1 MYQGQSLRV
10 TLLEDGL
17 AELCF
22 DRQDSAINKFDS
34 GTVAELAQATAA
46 IRAHGGVRGVLLSS
60 AKDSFIVG
68 ADIFEF
74 PPLFAGPS
82 EALAAFNAEQNAVFS
97 AFEDLPVPIVAALN
111 GLALGGGFEMLLTA
125 DYRMAVS
132 GAQAGLPEVG
142 LGIMPGYGGTVR
154 LPRLVGAAT
163 TLDWIL
169 SGKPQPTATLLEAGA
184 VDALCNA
191 GSLREQALARLQAV
205 AQDDTWKARREARL
219 RGRRDDSV
227 DFAALK
233 AEHGKRASHYPAPL
247 AVIESVERSLP
258 LARDAAL
265 AEENRAFTSLAAT
278 PTAQALVQIFI
289 NEQSLRKKAKGYTRQ
304 AHRLER
310 AAVLGAGIMGGGIAY
325 TSAVRGTPVI
335 MKDIAAAAL
344 DTGMGEARKLLA
356 KQVDSGRMP
365 PEKAAAVLDSIQ
377 PTLDFTGFSEVDIV
391 VEAIV
396 ENLGLKKRVLAD
408 VESHL
413 QANAVIAS
421 NTSSLSIEAIGSDL
435 QRPQN
440 FAGMHFFNPVPVMP
454 LVEVIKGPATSEE
467 TAATVAGYAVAMGKT
482 PVVVKDCPG
491 FLVNR
496 ILTAQFVGFVRLIR
510 DGADYLQIDR
520 VMEAFGWPMG
530 PAYLQ
535 DVIGMDTSCHVID
548 VITAGY
554 GERMR
559 LDFAHVIARMVQAG
573 RLGQKSGRGFY
584 RYQAD
589 AKGRPQKSIDPE
601 VADLLADVRAERV
614 RDFGDQEIVERMML
628 PMVIEAAL
636 CLEEGV
642 AESAADID
650 MSLLLGIG
658 FPRHWGGALKYA
670 DLVGLPNIVAQ
681 CETHRTLGGCYQPT
695 QRMREMAARGERFHP
710 LN

>member
-1 MYQGQSLRV
+1 MYQGQSLRL
-10 TLLEDGL
+10 TLLDDGL
-17 AELCF
+17 VELCF
-22 DRQDSAINKFDS
+22 DRQGSAINKFDN
-34 GTVAELAQATAA
+34 GTVSELAQATAA
-46 IRAHGGVRGVLLSS
+46 IKAHGSVRGVLLTS

-82 EALAAFNAEQNAVFS
+82 EALIAFNAAQNAVFS
-97 AFEDLPVPIVAALN
+97 AFEDLPMPIVAALK

-125 DYRMAVS
+125 DCRVAADN
-132 GAQAGLPEVG
+132 AQAGLPEVG

-154 LPRLVGAAT
+154 LPRLVGASIA
-163 TLDWIL
+163 LDWII
-169 SGKPQPTATLLEAGA
+169 SSKPQPAAALFKAGA
-184 VDALCNA
+184 VDALCPA
-191 GSLREQALARLQAV
+191 ESLYGQALAQLQALV
-205 AQDDTWKARREARL
+205 SNASWQARRETLRAARQA
-219 RGRRDDSV
+219 DSC

-233 AEHGKRASHYPAPL
+233 AEHGKRAKHYPAAL
-247 AVIESVERSLP
+247 VVVESIERNLP
-258 LARDAAL
+258 LTRDAAL
-265 AEENRAFTSLAAT
+265 AEENRSFAQLAAT

-304 AHRLER
+304 ARKLER
-310 AAVLGAGIMGGGIAY
+310 AAVLGAGIMGGGISY
-325 TSAVRGTPVI
+325 TSAVHGTPVI
-335 MKDIAAAAL
+335 MKDIAEAAL

-356 KQVDSGRMP
+356 KQVDGGRMA
-365 PEKAAAVLDSIQ
+365 PERAAAVLDSIL
-377 PTLDFTGFSEVDIV
+377 PALGFEGFAAVDIV

-408 VESHL
+408 VERHL
-413 QANAVIAS
+413 QANAVITS
-421 NTSSLSIEAIGSDL
+421 NTSSLSIAEIGSEL
-435 QRPQN
+435 QRPEN

-454 LVEVIKGPATSEE
+454 LVEVIKGPVTSEE
-467 TAATVAGYAVAMGKT
+467 TATTVAGYAVAMGKT

-496 ILTAQFVGFVRLIR
+496 ILTAQFVGFVTLIR
-510 DGADYLQIDR
+510 DGADFLQIDR

-559 LDFAHVIARMVQAG
+559 LDFAHVIERMVQNK
-573 RLGQKSGRGFY
+573 RLGQKSGSGFY
-584 RYQAD
+584 RYQSD
-589 AKGRPQKSIDPE
+589 AKGRPQKSIDPQ
-601 VADLLADVRAERV
+601 VVGLLDSVRLGGAQ
-614 RDFGDQEIVERMML
+614 DFSDQEIVERMML
-628 PMVIEAAL
+628 PMVVESAL
-636 CLEEGV
+636 CLEQGV

-650 MSLLLGIG
+650 MSLVLGIG

-670 DLVGLPNIVAQ
+670 DLVGLPAIVEQ
-681 CETHRTLGGCYQPT
+681 CGRYETLGGCYQST
-695 QRMREMAARGERFHP
+695 LRMREMAATGECFHP
-710 LN
+710 LS

>member
-1 MYQGQSLRV
+1 M
-10 TLLEDGL
+10 
-17 AELCF
+17 
-22 DRQDSAINKFDS
+22 
-34 GTVAELAQATAA
+34 
-46 IRAHGGVRGVLLSS
+46 
-60 AKDSFIVG
+60 
-68 ADIFEF
+68 
-74 PPLFAGPS
+74 
-82 EALAAFNAEQNAVFS
+82 
-97 AFEDLPVPIVAALN
+97 
-111 GLALGGGFEMLLTA
+111 
-125 DYRMAVS
+125 
-132 GAQAGLPEVG
+132 
-142 LGIMPGYGGTVR
+142 
-154 LPRLVGAAT
+154 
-163 TLDWIL
+163 
-169 SGKPQPTATLLEAGA
+169 
-184 VDALCNA
+184 
-191 GSLREQALARLQAV
+191 
-205 AQDDTWKARREARL
+205 
-219 RGRRDDSV
+219 
-227 DFAALK
+227 K

-408 VESHL
+408 VESRL